1 MTSKGFGIKR
11 PGLVAL
17 LPLAQYVAQQ
27 SLPVPEPLSVPLYKW
42 ADVSRTNSSRMRLTV
57 MGCEAPMRQEA
68 KELWERA
75 LGWRGGRP
83 LAPVAVAAVS
93 GMATHC
99 PEATAPP
106 HQKLGAEKVV
116 HLALA
121 PPESQASSSCP
132 GTDTSSRD
140 QELRP
145 IETQVQ
151 GGHLFLEETQ
161 VKQGI
166 GAEEAAPLG

>member
-1 MTSKGFGIKR
+1 MGGLRSAAWRTPCPQAR
-11 PGLVAL
+11 PCFVGVL
-17 LPLAQYVAQQ
+17 L
-27 SLPVPEPLSVPLYKW
+27 SLW
-42 ADVSRTNSSRMRLTV
+42 GVSFDWSR
-57 MGCEAPMRQEA
+57 
-68 KELWERA
+68 
-75 LGWRGGRP
+75 GRP

-166 GAEEAAPLG
+166 RAERRSGIGRKKNMDRAEGYKVHEGIGKEHEDIGREREGCGPY